1 MPDGTAVDADAL
13 VALLDRLAHADL
25 AVDLASELQPA
36 EILDR
41 VLHRVVGLVPGA
53 EQAGLR
59 PVSDLVPAVSTGPAA
74 AACLAATDAGS
85 APGVGAVLTAV
96 IPHDGGLLVF
106 CASAPFPPAAQGI
119 LPVVA
124 TRVGVALAH
133 AEKLAHLLRAIDSRQ
148 TIGQACGIL
157 VERHRLRPDEAFALL
172 RRASQ
177 RNHLKLR
184 DLAARVVETGQEPDD
199 IRE

>member
-25 AVDLASELQPA
+25 AADLASELQPA
-36 EILDR
+36 EIVDR
-41 VLHRVVGLVPGA
+41 VLHRVVELVPGA

-59 PVSDLVPAVSTGPAA
+59 PRSTLVPPVSTGPEA
-74 AACLAATDAGS
+74 AACLAASDVS
-85 APGVGAVLTAV
+85 SVPHVGAVLDAMV
-96 IPHDGGLLVF
+96 PHDGGLLLF
-106 CASAPFPPAAQGI
+106 CASAPFPSAAHGI

-157 VERHRLRPDEAFALL
+157 VERHRLRPDEAFSVL

-199 IRE
+199 IRA